1 MAGPGLVAGRGG
13 RGGGG
18 RGPGGRSGVVVA
30 GGGGGRVV
38 GVGRWWWWPSGGVA
52 RAGGARPSRKEFC
65 GSDRWQRTQDKL
77 VPSDRPVVGLIGMRS
92 SPQFNGYPRYPEG
105 SPMGD
110 AVADLEDPNQDRAGV
125 VDVSSR
131 SIDTAPS
138 SDLNQTG
145 PEPSEFPTPSGWRR
159 PQRDGSPPQRVPQ
172 LEDGSL
178 GLDDQR
184 SKDSRTSPRQGGISD
199 PLVLEDLLLLDRD
212 GKEPIRIDTLTFADD
227 GIGVTRSR
235 GDGTRILP
243 WSSVVSHVV
252 EAWSGG
258 ITPEWWVDPELN
270 RSDPNDRDLSSVT
283 DPGATNRPL
292 PHIERRSA
300 DRNTSL
306 LGNLSIS
313 APRWRCRV
321 SCHAPSTL

>member
-1 MAGPGLVAGRGG
+1 
-13 RGGGG
+13 
-18 RGPGGRSGVVVA
+18 
-30 GGGGGRVV
+30 
-38 GVGRWWWWPSGGVA
+38 
-52 RAGGARPSRKEFC
+52 
-65 GSDRWQRTQDKL
+65 
-77 VPSDRPVVGLIGMRS
+77 
-92 SPQFNGYPRYPEG
+92 
-105 SPMGD
+105 MGD
-110 AVADLEDPNQDRAGV
+110 AVADPEDPNQDRSGI

-138 SDLNQTG
+138 ADLKQTA
-145 PEPSEFPTPSGWRR
+145 PEPSEFPLR
-159 PQRDGSPPQRVPQ
+159 PDGDGCIGTDPRPKRVPQ
-172 LEDGSL
+172 LEDASL

-184 SKDSRTSPRQGGISD
+184 SQDSRTSPRQGGISD

-258 ITPEWWVDPELN
+258 IAPEWWVDPELN
-270 RSDPNDRDLSSVT
+270 RSDTHDRDLSSVT

-292 PHIERRSA
+292 PHIDAGALIGIQASSGTYRFLLPGGDARQLSGAINALAVKQHGIAGASSVTRVVAWGQDVERRKVKRKPQRKITWRKVQPFLVVLLVLFLATAVALILLQSA
-300 DRNTSL
+300 GTVHL
-306 LGNLSIS
+306 PYLGGNG
-313 APRWRCRV
+313 AG
-321 SCHAPSTL
+321 TLGPLKTP

>member
-1 MAGPGLVAGRGG
+1 
-13 RGGGG
+13 
-18 RGPGGRSGVVVA
+18 
-30 GGGGGRVV
+30 
-38 GVGRWWWWPSGGVA
+38 
-52 RAGGARPSRKEFC
+52 
-65 GSDRWQRTQDKL
+65 
-77 VPSDRPVVGLIGMRS
+77 
-92 SPQFNGYPRYPEG
+92 
-105 SPMGD
+105 MGD

-131 SIDTAPS
+131 SIDTGPS

-145 PEPSEFPTPSGWRR
+145 PEPSEFPLRPDGDGHSGTD
-159 PQRDGSPPQRVPQ
+159 PLPKDVPQ
-172 LEDGSL
+172 LGDGSL
-178 GLDDQR
+178 DLGDQR
-184 SKDSRTSPRQGGISD
+184 SKDSHTSPRQGGVSD

-270 RSDPNDRDLSSVT
+270 QSDPNDRDLSSVT
-283 DPGATNRPL
+283 DPGATNRPS
-292 PHIERRSA
+292 PHIEAGALIGIQASSGTYRFLLPGGDARQLSRAINALAVKQHGIAGASSVTRVVAWGQDVERRKVKRKPRRDISWRKVQPFLVVLLILFLAAAVTLILLQSA
-300 DRNTSL
+300 GTVHL
-306 LGNLSIS
+306 PYLGGNG
-313 APRWRCRV
+313 AG
-321 SCHAPSTL
+321 TLGPLKTP